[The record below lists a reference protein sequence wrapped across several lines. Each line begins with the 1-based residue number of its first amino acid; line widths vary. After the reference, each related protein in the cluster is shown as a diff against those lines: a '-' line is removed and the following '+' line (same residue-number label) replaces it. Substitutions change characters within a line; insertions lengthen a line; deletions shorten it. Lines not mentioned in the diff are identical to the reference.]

1 MRYVSDAERED
12 LNEQFGAST
21 TTDQI
26 DQIYNQANAINLM
39 NTASAMDTDISDAKA
54 AVKTYVNSLPNLGDD
69 RAGLLERI
77 NSGNLRDVAKAFN
90 DAKTTDA
97 QNLKT
102 TQTNAKAKINNDLNR
117 FNQDGKNFFKDQI
130 DQMTTN
136 DDVQSMLDFAVSYN
150 KAPVSINIEYVDENS
165 NVIHAGKTLNGKLL
179 GDSFDARPYKLM
191 TITSGSNT
199 YTLDIERSTADSA
212 LFGMFGIHAKTL
224 KFVYSKNVT
233 PNPTPTPIPVNPV
246 NPIPTDNNGGS
257 SNDNSSTTKEPA
269 TVTVPNY
276 VAVKGSVVYATKRI
290 YLYKNGTFKKS
301 QRIATY
307 PKQKRT
313 KRPMFVVTGY
323 TRSKGGALR
332 YKVRDVNHH
341 SKAAGKRGY
350 ITANRKY
357 VVNVYYK
364 TMPKHKQ
371 ITVINPKGVHS
382 YKNKNLTKR
391 NKTYKKGSHLR
402 VKAIVKHNLTTR
414 YQLTNGHYVT
424 ANKKL
429 VIQGKY

>member
-1 MRYVSDAERED
+1 MRGGVQADTTSKTNNISVRNTSSTSVSTDLTETKATAFKTVGGYSYLSLSEKEGYWNRIANASDSQSVNEVLNEATGKSNDNRESIITYRNGREAETAKDKMRYVSDAERED

-179 GDSFDARPYKLM
+179 GDSFDARP
-191 TITSGSNT
+191 
-199 YTLDIERSTADSA
+199 
-212 LFGMFGIHAKTL
+212 
-224 KFVYSKNVT
+224 V
-233 PNPTPTPIPVNPV
+233 
-246 NPIPTDNNGGS
+246 
-257 SNDNSSTTKEPA
+257 
-269 TVTVPNY
+269 
-276 VAVKGSVVYATKRI
+276 
-290 YLYKNGTFKKS
+290 
-301 QRIATY
+301 
-307 PKQKRT
+307 
-313 KRPMFVVTGY
+313 
-323 TRSKGGALR
+323 
-332 YKVRDVNHH
+332 
-341 SKAAGKRGY
+341 
-350 ITANRKY
+350 
-357 VVNVYYK
+357 
-364 TMPKHKQ
+364 
-371 ITVINPKGVHS
+371 
-382 YKNKNLTKR
+382 
-391 NKTYKKGSHLR
+391 
-402 VKAIVKHNLTTR
+402 
-414 YQLTNGHYVT
+414 
-424 ANKKL
+424 
-429 VIQGKY
+429 